1 MAVTRDGIPHEI
13 TKAQRDILRALNIG
27 TPPRIYRLTPAAK
40 P

>member
-1 MAVTRDGIPHEI
+1 MRSTE
-13 TKAQRDILRALNIG
+13 AQRDILRALNIG